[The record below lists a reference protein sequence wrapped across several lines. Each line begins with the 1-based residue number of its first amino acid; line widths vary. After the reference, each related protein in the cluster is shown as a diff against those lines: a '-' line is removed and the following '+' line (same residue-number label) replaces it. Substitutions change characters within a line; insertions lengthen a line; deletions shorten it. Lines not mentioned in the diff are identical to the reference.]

1 MSISQCQYQFKHRR
15 WNCSAQSPEN
25 VFGKIVKI
33 GKDSSFQTLG
43 EHFSLSLTDC
53 PFLIFP
59 SVFMLVKT
67 LKLVA
72 RVRTP

>member
-43 EHFSLSLTDC
+43 ERFSLSYRLYVSNLS
-53 PFLIFP
+53 FRIYV
-59 SVFMLVKT
+59 S
-67 LKLVA
+67 
-72 RVRTP
+72 